1 MRQAKNYNR
10 KKEQSVT
17 KISQSA
23 FGTNALTADQELQEK
38 ARQRGLVEHSRF
50 ESEVAYFYQGEG
62 RTSSIFPYFF
72 KVFVFFVI
80 IGVLAFLFS

>member
-17 KISQSA
+17 KISQVA
-23 FGTNALTADQELQEK
+23 FGTNALTVDQELQEK
-38 ARQRGLVEHSRF
+38 AKQRGLVEHSRF

-72 KVFVFFVI
+72 KAFVFFVTV
-80 IGVLAFLFS
+80 GVLAFLFS